1 MGPSEVDRPHAGSLG
16 SWVFPIRAISSPGV
30 PVLEAGRTEFP
41 LCSLADLL
49 RDDDAVCVSHAGSP
63 PAW

>member
-1 MGPSEVDRPHAGSLG
+1 MGSAG
-16 SWVFPIRAISSPGV
+16 SWVFPVRALSSPGV
-30 PVLEAGRTEFP
+30 PVPEAGQTEFP

-49 RDDDAVCVSHAGSP
+49 RDDDAVCVSHAGPP